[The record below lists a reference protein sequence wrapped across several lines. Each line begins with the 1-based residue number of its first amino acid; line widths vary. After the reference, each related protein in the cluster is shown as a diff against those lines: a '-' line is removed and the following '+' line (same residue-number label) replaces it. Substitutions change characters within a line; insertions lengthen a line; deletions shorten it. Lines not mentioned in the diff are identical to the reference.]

1 MCGSCRRHPRRKSYG
16 ALVLVLLAA
25 PAAGDDLRPSPERP
39 GASSSDPIRAPK
51 DLSGRSIKCRR
62 VRAVHSC
69 DPADE
74 GATAWLFSRDPWLA
88 YQRGRELFLREFSA
102 ADGVFGES
110 GKLAGAALEDQ
121 ATRILSRDHVSSC
134 ALCHNVPFR
143 DAAAGAT
150 IFKNGGT
157 GRNTPHRCGGG
168 LVEMLGYQIRL
179 QLLARGDS
187 NGDGWIAAG
196 ESDGVRAMVENLP
209 PGVPGER
216 FSVDFGSFGDRDGDA
231 RPDLN
236 PSCFVW
242 YVDREGKR
250 IPWARRLDD
259 PGVAG
264 YDFEVQVFGFGHGRS
279 ALSSRLPMLST
290 LRAFTAQAIDNHSG
304 LQACDPTLN
313 GEPDRNGLAL
323 LSLAGAQQFYTGR
336 TRDRG
341 ALRDARGFSRDDP
354 DRDGVIEEISQG
366 DLDLLEFYML
376 NHPAPAET
384 ARTPFRSRGREL
396 FSSLGCARC
405 HVPDWRLE
413 PAGPVRPGP
422 SFPGD
427 RRTFHLEVSPA
438 GPSGRL
444 EGRLLSLAS
453 PAEHRGEPRR
463 NGFTVRGV
471 YSDFAQHD
479 LGPAFEQVQFDGSV
493 VRTWKTPPLWGVG
506 STAPYG
512 HDGASLDLESVIL
525 R

>member
-1 MCGSCRRHPRRKSYG
+1 MCGSCRRHPRRKGEVDSRQSTVDSKRVVRRCSWFL
-16 ALVLVLLAA
+16 AVLVALIGAT
-25 PAAGDDLRPSPERP
+25 AAGDDLRPSPERP
-39 GASSSDPIRAPK
+39 GGSASDPIRSPK

-121 ATRILSRDHVSSC
+121 TTRLLSRDHVSSC

-143 DAAAGAT
+143 DAGAGVT
-150 IFKNGGT
+150 IFKNAGT
-157 GRNTPHRCGGG
+157 GRNTPHLFGGG
-168 LVEMLGYQIRL
+168 LVEMLGWQIRL

-196 ESDGVRAMVENLP
+196 ESDGVRAIVENLP
-209 PGVPGER
+209 PGVPGEP

-264 YDFEVQVFGFGHGRS
+264 YDFEVQVFGWGHGRA

-313 GEPDRNGLAL
+313 DEPGRDGLARV
-323 LSLAGAQQFYTGR
+323 SLAGAQQFYTGR

-341 ALRDARGFSRDDP
+341 ARRDARGVSLDDP
-354 DRDGVIEEISQG
+354 DRDGV
-366 DLDLLEFYML
+366 F
-376 NHPAPAET
+376 
-384 ARTPFRSRGREL
+384 
-396 FSSLGCARC
+396 
-405 HVPDWRLE
+405 
-413 PAGPVRPGP
+413 
-422 SFPGD
+422 
-427 RRTFHLEVSPA
+427 
-438 GPSGRL
+438 
-444 EGRLLSLAS
+444 
-453 PAEHRGEPRR
+453 
-463 NGFTVRGV
+463 
-471 YSDFAQHD
+471 
-479 LGPAFEQVQFDGSV
+479 
-493 VRTWKTPPLWGVG
+493 
-506 STAPYG
+506 
-512 HDGASLDLESVIL
+512 
-525 R
+525 